1 MKYSFARI
9 EREQHELEV
18 FDFFMTRSSLEFQTD
33 MRKAEAELIKAT
45 MTIQSSLIEKFIN
58 FMQQT
63 IYINTA
69 FIEQQT
75 KLYELADINEDKADY
90 FLNKANSI
98 KILST
103 QQFIDFTFQQIKQL
117 NLGNAAEMKYLE
129 FKLKKTL

>member
-1 MKYSFARI
+1 
-9 EREQHELEV
+9 
-18 FDFFMTRSSLEFQTD
+18 
-33 MRKAEAELIKAT
+33 

-63 IYINTA
+63 ICINTA
-69 FIEQQT
+69 LIEQQT

-103 QQFIDFTFQQIKQL
+103 Q
-117 NLGNAAEMKYLE
+117 
-129 FKLKKTL
+129 

>member
-1 MKYSFARI
+1 
-9 EREQHELEV
+9 
-18 FDFFMTRSSLEFQTD
+18 MTRSSLEFQTD
-33 MRKAEAELIKAT
+33 IRKAEAELIKAT

-58 FMQQT
+58 FMQQI

-103 QQFIDFTFQQIKQL
+103 QQFIDLTFQQIKQL
-117 NLGNAAEMKYLE
+117 NLENAAEMKYWE
-129 FKLKKTL
+129 SKLRKLCRIRDRNSLN